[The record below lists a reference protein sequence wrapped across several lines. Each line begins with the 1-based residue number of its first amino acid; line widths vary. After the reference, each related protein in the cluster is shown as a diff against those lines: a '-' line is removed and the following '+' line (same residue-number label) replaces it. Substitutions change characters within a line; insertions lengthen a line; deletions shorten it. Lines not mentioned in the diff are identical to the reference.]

1 MVMPS
6 SGPLNMGGTT
16 SPVSVAAELGL
27 GLTSTISMND
37 AAVRTLAGVG
47 GSGTSWSMSSL
58 YGKSNRKTLSFVY
71 SASTANASLNIA
83 TISGYVAGISDVTIT
98 VNTSVYLYS
107 TSTGTPGLT
116 LSGGTTG
123 DTLTLVNNGFIMG
136 MGGAGGTL
144 SSRPGAPGGIAL
156 QLGYPITINNTNPVA
171 YIGGGG
177 GGGYAQGAG
186 GRGGG
191 GGAGGGAGG
200 LAGSSGLAGGAGGGI
215 GASGANGAPAPA
227 TAPGRGGGAG
237 GGGGA
242 YVPPAGRTP
251 DFSGAGGGGGRIFP
265 GSGGAGGTPAAGAG
279 GSANNA
285 GVGGVAG
292 SQSAG
297 GGGGWGANG
306 GTDGFA
312 AGSGGRAVFL
322 NGRTVTWVSG
332 NTTRVYGAVS

>member
-1 MVMPS
+1 MTLQS
-6 SGPLNMGGTT
+6 SGAISINNIN
-16 SPVSVAAELGL
+16 VELGL
-27 GLTSTISMND
+27 SGTATGSLND
-37 AAVRTLAGVG
+37 AAFRTLAGVP
-47 GSGTSWSMSSL
+47 SGAISMSNF
-58 YGKSNRKTLSFVY
+58 YGKSNRVALSYTFT
-71 SASTANASLNIA
+71 ASTANASLNVAAIGGYIA
-83 TISGYVAGISDVTIT
+83 GKSDITIT

-116 LSGGTTG
+116 LTGGTTG

-200 LAGSSGLAGGAGGGI
+200 PGTSSAGGGGGGLGGAG
-215 GASGANGAPAPA
+215 ANAAPSPSA
-227 TAPGRGGGAG
+227 GRGGGAG

-242 YVPPAGRTP
+242 YLPPSGRVP
-251 DFSGAGGGGGRIFP
+251 DYSGGGGGGGRIFP
-265 GSGGAGGTPAAGAG
+265 GSGGAGGFPGGGAG
-279 GSANNA
+279 GSASGA
-285 GVGGVAG
+285 GAAG
-292 SQSAG
+292 SGPAESAG

-306 GTDGFA
+306 GTNGFA